1 MSARSHRKKAT
12 GKSMSSVA
20 ASRAKT
26 SAMPEREPASLAS
39 GQVFGTSSLGSLARF
54 DPVTSSW
61 RTSQR
66 SLLEEWVRFSGRW
79 PRSGMT
85 RSGTLFQLRPLV
97 RRTGGTGC
105 GSSRSIPTPRA
116 FVGPVIANRVKV
128 FAETGKPMRRKDG
141 GEYHLTL
148 EEYATVF
155 PTPTAAFA
163 SGLVKKPT
171 HNVPT
176 PTAQDHIERKST
188 SSEELNFD
196 TNKSVSL
203 DRWVTMWPTPNAVPG
218 GSSGE
223 SLEAWEKRK
232 AKKAA
237 DGINLH
243 RPLHIAVQQ
252 FPTPTVQMSK
262 TSGLSREAA
271 EREYQCSVE
280 RNGAPSCLAVA
291 VMGASQ
297 MWPTP
302 TTSDQN
308 TSSVTSEN
316 RKGKS
321 KKQICLAD
329 AARDSI
335 GIGGQLNPTWVEW
348 LMGFPLGW
356 TDCAASETP

>member
-1 MSARSHRKKAT
+1 MSARSRRKAT
-12 GKSMSSVA
+12 GKSMSSAA
-20 ASRAKT
+20 ASHAKT
-26 SAMPEREPASLAS
+26 SATPEREPASLAS
-39 GQVFGTSSLGSLARF
+39 GQVFGTSSLGSLASF
-54 DPVTSSW
+54 DPATSSW

-66 SLLEEWVRFSGRW
+66 CLLEGWVKYSGRW

-97 RRTGGTGC
+97 RRTGGTGS
-105 GSSRSIPTPRA
+105 GSS
-116 FVGPVIANRVKV
+116 
-128 FAETGKPMRRKDG
+128 
-141 GEYHLTL
+141 
-148 EEYATVF
+148 
-155 PTPTAAFA
+155 AFA

-203 DRWVTMWPTPNAVPG
+203 ARWVTMWPTPNAVPG

-271 EREYQCSVE
+271 EREYQRSVE
-280 RNGAPSCLAVA
+280 RNGAPSCLSVA

-302 TTSDQN
+302 TASDQN
-308 TSSVTSEN
+308 TSSLSSDKRD
-316 RKGKS
+316 RKNGMA
-321 KKQICLAD
+321 LAD
-329 AARDSI
+329 AARMLPTPNTVDAK
-335 GIGGQLNPTWVEW
+335 GGTRNGPGQHQLCHEVGGQLNPTWVEW

-356 TDCAASETP
+356 TDCAVSETP

>member
-105 GSSRSIPTPRA
+105 GSWPTPRVSA
-116 FVGPVIANRVKV
+116 DR
-128 FAETGKPMRRKDG
+128 TSR
-141 GEYHLTL
+141 
-148 EEYATVF
+148 
-155 PTPTAAFA
+155 
-163 SGLVKKPT
+163 SCLVKQGHWSAPSL
-171 HNVPT
+171 
-176 PTAQDHIERKST
+176 AQAV
-188 SSEELNFD
+188 EL
-196 TNKSVSL
+196 
-203 DRWVTMWPTPNAVPG
+203 
-218 GSSGE
+218 
-223 SLEAWEKRK
+223 
-232 AKKAA
+232 AA
-237 DGINLH
+237 GVLPREYLSWDE
-243 RPLHIAVQQ
+243 VQTKQQ

-271 EREYQCSVE
+271 EREYQRSVE

>member
-12 GKSMSSVA
+12 GKSMSSAA
-20 ASRAKT
+20 ASHAKT
-26 SAMPEREPASLAS
+26 SATPERELASLAS
-39 GQVFGTSSLGSLARF
+39 GQVFGTNSLGSLASF
-54 DPVTSSW
+54 DPTTSSW

-66 SLLEEWVRFSGRW
+66 CLLEGWVKYSGRW

-97 RRTGGTGC
+97 RRTGGTGS
-105 GSSRSIPTPRA
+105 GSS
-116 FVGPVIANRVKV
+116 
-128 FAETGKPMRRKDG
+128 
-141 GEYHLTL
+141 
-148 EEYATVF
+148 
-155 PTPTAAFA
+155 AFA

-203 DRWVTMWPTPNAVPG
+203 DRWVAMWPTPNAVPG

-252 FPTPTVQMSK
+252 FPTPTADKCVASTLTPEM
-262 TSGLSREAA
+262 A
-271 EREYQCSVE
+271 ERFRKKNHSGSFVEAMAATMWTTPRAADGEKNMRTTDGAAKEVARKGLAGVDLCS
-280 RNGAPSCLAVA
+280 A
-291 VMGASQ
+291 VMF
-297 MWPTP
+297 PTP
-302 TTSDQN
+302 CATDHKI
-308 TSSVTSEN
+308 SSQPGQRRGQLTESV
-316 RKGKS
+316 
-321 KKQICLAD
+321 A
-329 AARDSI
+329 
-335 GIGGQLNPTWVEW
+335 IGGQLNPTWVEW